1 MIVIIIFVK
10 GKFNM
15 EIDNNTMKKIRELD
29 GEELKRAINVIA
41 DVTNADPKQRDK
53 ILKNIKTVKKK
64 LNSASEKD
72 MQSAVKKMD
81 IDEKTISDIISKLN
95 LK

>member
-1 MIVIIIFVK
+1 
-10 GKFNM
+10 M

-53 ILKNIKTVKKK
+53 ILKIIKTVKKK

>member
-1 MIVIIIFVK
+1 
-10 GKFNM
+10 M

-29 GEELKRAINVIA
+29 VEELKRAINVIA

-72 MQSAVKKMD
+72 MQNAVKKMD
-81 IDEKTISDIISKLN
+81 IDEKAISDIISKLN

>member
-1 MIVIIIFVK
+1 
-10 GKFNM
+10 M

>member
-1 MIVIIIFVK
+1 
-10 GKFNM
+10 M
-15 EIDNNTMKKIRELD
+15 EIDNNTMKKLKELD
-29 GEELKRAINVIA
+29 GDALKHAINVIA
-41 DVTNADPKQRDK
+41 DVTNADPRQREK

-72 MQSAVKKMD
+72 VQNAVKKMD
-81 IDEKTISDIISKLN
+81 IDDKMIGEIVSKLN

>member
-1 MIVIIIFVK
+1 
-10 GKFNM
+10 M

-53 ILKNIKTVKKK
+53 ILKNIKTVKKR